1 MISNQNNA
9 TKQASNLEKEIYTS
23 RSKNSHKSSN
33 HSPEN
38 HHCISCSQT
47 IHHPLCPD
55 CIAKGYFEWTKRIPG
70 QEFDKTF
77 HIRERIAE
85 FLEKNNSNNTTL
97 RCVSCNK
104 KRTNICPLCFADI
117 LHKITK
123 EAGVSVKILSE
134 FLFMFNFDFEH
145 KVYRDEL
152 ESYGG
157 Y

>member
-9 TKQASNLEKEIYTS
+9 TKRASSFEKEF
-23 RSKNSHKSSN
+23 NSL
-33 HSPEN
+33 
-38 HHCISCSQT
+38 CVSCSKI

-55 CIAKGYFEWTKRIPG
+55 CIARGYFEWTKRIPR
-70 QEFDKTF
+70 QEFDKSF
-77 HIRERIAE
+77 DIRQGITQ
-85 FLEKNNSNNTTL
+85 FLEEHSSLSKNSL
-97 RCVSCNK
+97 RCVACNQ
-104 KRTNICPLCFADI
+104 KRTNLCPYCFTEI

-123 EAGVSVKILSE
+123 EAGAGVKILSE

-145 KVYRDEL
+145 KGYSHEL